1 MKITAMQIKYDA
13 EKLSALQK
21 YAEKKEV
28 SIEEEMIENLTRLY
42 EKYVPAAVREF
53 IDMNAQEI
61 EIPKGKK
68 KKQESQELIG
78 GATKNLLEEKNK
90 EII

>member
-1 MKITAMQIKYDA
+1 MKITAMQIKYDS

-21 YAEKKEV
+21 YADKKEV

-53 IDMNAQEI
+53 IDMNNQEV
-61 EIPKGKK
+61 EITKGKK
-68 KKQESQELIG
+68 KKNEFSESIISVE
-78 GATKNLLEEKNK
+78 KNSLEEKNK